1 MIKFS
6 LLTLLLLMFTS
17 GIAAATD
24 KDKPAYVLYNSKGK
38 QVKYGKMLDELQKAD
53 VVLFG
58 EQHNDPIAH
67 WLQLEVAKDLHK
79 AHQQNFAIGAEMFE
93 ADVQLVLNE
102 YLSGQVAENNF
113 EQESRPWTNYK
124 TDYRPVVR
132 FAREVAIPFIAT
144 NVPRRYAAMVSGGSL
159 KALDNVS
166 ADAKRYIAP
175 LPVQVDMNL
184 PGYKN
189 MLSMFGSSTHG
200 NTKAENI
207 VQAQA
212 LKDATM
218 AHFILQQVNSGKK
231 MLHLNGAYHS
241 DNFEGIG
248 WYLKQG
254 NPQLKTL
261 TITTVLQEDLDR
273 LADEHKQKADFIL
286 VVPTSMT
293 RTY

>member
-1 MIKFS
+1 MIKVF
-6 LLTLLLLMFTS
+6 LIAYLILLM
-17 GIAAATD
+17 GIVTMAQ
-24 KDKPAYVLYNSKGK
+24 KNDKPAYQLFNNKGK
-38 QVKYGKMLDELQKAD
+38 QVKYGKMLVELQKAD

-79 AHQQNFAIGAEMFE
+79 AHQQHFAIGAEMFE

-102 YLSGQVAENNF
+102 FLSGQVAENNF
-113 EQESRPWTNYK
+113 EQESRPWNNYK

-132 FAREVAIPFIAT
+132 FAKEVSIPFIAT
-144 NVPRRYAAMVSGGSL
+144 NVPRRYASMVSGGGL
-159 KALDNVS
+159 KALEHVS
-166 ADAKRYIAP
+166 EDARRYIAP
-175 LPVQVDMNL
+175 LPLQVDMDL

-189 MLSMFGSSTHG
+189 MLAMFGNSTHG
-200 NTKAENI
+200 NTKSQHI

-241 DNFEGIG
+241 DNYEGIG

-261 TITTVLQEDLDR
+261 TITTVLQEDLDK
-273 LADEHKQKADFIL
+273 LTEENKLKADFIL
-286 VVPTSMT
+286 VVPASMT